1 MTMALAGDI
10 IAAGQDNSCHI
21 LRFSLQEPEAP
32 GTAGK
37 DGETPVHLESL

>member
-1 MTMALAGDI
+1 MTMALAGDV

-21 LRFSLQEPEAP
+21 LRFSVQEPEGP

-37 DGETPVHLESL
+37 DGETPGHRKAV